1 MSVVKIISES
11 EPQMKIDELIEQ
23 IRNLTYRTRDGYEL
37 RVINAEHVTKVEQI
51 IRQWLLDNHDAELG
65 ELKAKLGIYEQ
76 IIAKSNFAPL
86 LHQNQD
92 PICIDFNS
100 RDKRRL
106 CATIFLDTEPDEIA
120 EQIYRICHPKKL
132 NEVIEKLLEYKEL
145 SE

>member
-1 MSVVKIISES
+1 MSVVEIISES
-11 EPQMKIDELIEQ
+11 ETQMKIDELIEQ

-51 IRQWLLDNHDAELG
+51 IRQWLLDNHDAEFG
-65 ELKAKLGIYEQ
+65 ELNAKLGIYEQ

-86 LHQNQD
+86 LPQSQD
-92 PICIDFNS
+92 PIHIDFNS

-106 CATIFLDTEPDEIA
+106 CAAIFLDTEPDEIA
-120 EQIYRICHPKKL
+120 EQIYRICHPEKL

-145 SE
+145 PE